1 MFEETVA
8 KTRATMAFLIFSALF
23 FVVAIGTGFVI
34 AAHVGYGA
42 GPWNSHS
49 VWSCNTP
56 GGPYYLHNVPIS
68 EQPCPSPYSTALN
81 GHGRIAPAHA
91 PPHPR

>member
-1 MFEETVA
+1 MFDDSASKV
-8 KTRATMAFLIFSALF
+8 RACRAYLAFSALF
-23 FVVAIGTGFVI
+23 FILAVGTGFVM
-34 AAHVGYGA
+34 AGERGYGA

-56 GGPYYLHNVPIS
+56 GGPYYLHNVPRS
-68 EQPCPSPYSTALN
+68 EQPCPSPYSTGLN
-81 GHGRIAPAHA
+81 GHGVLAKVDA